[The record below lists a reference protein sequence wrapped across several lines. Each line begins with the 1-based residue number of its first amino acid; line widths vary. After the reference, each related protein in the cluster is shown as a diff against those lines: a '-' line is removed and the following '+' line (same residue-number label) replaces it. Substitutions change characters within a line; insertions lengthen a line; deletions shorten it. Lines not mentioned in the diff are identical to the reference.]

1 MAKTELYEEVVGASP
16 EVLRDQALRQ
26 LKKRRD
32 FHAHLFVYA
41 VVNIV
46 AWGIWSVLGVS
57 SNDWDPWPLWL
68 TLAWGLGIVF
78 NAWDVYARR
87 PITEAEVRREMDRL
101 GHRARG
107 GGPPGPAVGR
117 PPARE
122 RELQRRARALAQER

>member
-1 MAKTELYEEVVGASP
+1 MAKTELYDEVVGESP
-16 EVLRDQALRQ
+16 EVLRDQALRR

-46 AWGIWSVLGVS
+46 VWGIWSIVGVRS
-57 SNDWDPWPLWL
+57 SDWDPWPLWL

-87 PITEAEVRREMDRL
+87 PITESEVRREMDRL
-101 GHRARG
+101 GH
-107 GGPPGPAVGR
+107 
-117 PPARE
+117 
-122 RELQRRARALAQER
+122 QT